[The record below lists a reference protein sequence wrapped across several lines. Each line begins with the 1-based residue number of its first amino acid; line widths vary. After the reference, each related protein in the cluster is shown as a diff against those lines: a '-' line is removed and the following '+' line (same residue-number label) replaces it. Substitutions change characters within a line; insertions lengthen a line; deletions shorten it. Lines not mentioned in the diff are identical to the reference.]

1 MANKRNVSQSA
12 PEVNL
17 MRQFQT
23 CFLTKSVDS
32 IARAPNIQ
40 TEFVYLEHSSI
51 VSDFWIYIRAQV
63 PLEEEEGAL
72 DDANF
77 NFGDDCGQ
85 CYSQKEGA
93 KDDSKID
100 PNRQHTRNF
109 FRDVSILSTTESV
122 EALLEEDEVIYLLA
136 SIKAAAP

>member
-1 MANKRNVSQSA
+1 M
-12 PEVNL
+12 
-17 MRQFQT
+17 F
-23 CFLTKSVDS
+23 FLQRVDS

-40 TEFVYLEHSSI
+40 QEFVYVEHLSI

-85 CYSQKEGA
+85 CSLKEGA

-100 PNRQHTRNF
+100 PNRQQTRNF
-109 FRDVSILSTTESV
+109 FRDASILSTTESM